1 MVLVRVYEDS
11 LISQV
16 DFKNNLTLFICT
28 FINIAYTY
36 NKMKR
41 KDFILKGMLTS
52 LSTSFISKNLMAKSL
67 DEVELSKSI
76 GHNHIPN
83 NESKTMNTV
92 LHKSETRG
100 SADHGWLKAK
110 HTFSFAN
117 YRNPERMNFGVLRVL
132 NDDIIQGGKGFQS
145 HPHDNMEIITIPLAG
160 SIYHKDNMGN
170 EGEISSGDIQVMS
183 AGTGVYHSEFNANN
197 TKDLKLLQIWLFTN
211 RRDAN
216 PRYQQMPIRNISVK
230 NEFYQVLSP
239 NESDQGVWIY
249 QKAWFH
255 IGSFDKDISKTY
267 EIKDPKNGLYAFII
281 DGDAEIEGQKL
292 YTRDGFGIWDKN
304 EISIEAK
311 ANSKILLMDVPMSV

>member
-1 MVLVRVYEDS
+1 
-11 LISQV
+11 
-16 DFKNNLTLFICT
+16 
-28 FINIAYTY
+28 
-36 NKMKR
+36 MKR
-41 KDFILKGMLTS
+41 KDFILKSILTS
-52 LSTSFISKNLMAKSL
+52 LSAGFLSKNIKAQSL
-67 DEVELSKSI
+67 NEVELLKSL

-83 NESKTMNTV
+83 NETKTMNTV
-92 LHKSETRG
+92 LHKAETRG
-100 SADHGWLKAK
+100 GADHGWLKAK

-132 NDDIIQGGKGFQS
+132 NDDIIQGGKGFPS

-170 EGEISSGDIQVMS
+170 ESKISSGDIQVMS

-197 TKDLKLLQIWLFTN
+197 KKDLKLLQIWLFTN
-211 RRDAN
+211 RRDVN
-216 PRYQQMPIRNISVK
+216 PRYQQIPIRNISVK

-255 IGSFDKDISKTY
+255 IGSFDEHVSKTY
-267 EIKDPKNGLYAFII
+267 NIKDPKNGLYAFII
-281 DGDAEIEGQKL
+281 DGDAKIEGQKL
-292 YTRDGFGIWDKN
+292 NTRDGFGIWDKN